1 MAEKRG
7 FTGKL
12 EYDFNTAGVLEVCIK
27 ETWYRVTGREFRS
40 FDGCRRI
47 TEPIQQPGKDIKTYN
62 DIKFTTYDYNGPVYM
77 FATNEIVERKNSN
90 KVIKVSNERA

>member
-27 ETWYRVTGREFRS
+27 GTWYRTTGREFRS
-40 FDGCRRI
+40 FDGPRRI
-47 TEPIQQPGKDIKTYN
+47 TQPEKQPGKGIATFFDVNMVTNEY
-62 DIKFTTYDYNGPVYM
+62 FGPVY
-77 FATNEIVERKNSN
+77 FHSTNDTVTPNNSGT
-90 KVIKVSNERA
+90 IRRR

>member
-27 ETWYRVTGREFRS
+27 GTWYRTTGREF
-40 FDGCRRI
+40 
-47 TEPIQQPGKDIKTYN
+47 
-62 DIKFTTYDYNGPVYM
+62 
-77 FATNEIVERKNSN
+77 
-90 KVIKVSNERA
+90 